1 MLDIFS
7 MPRILCS
14 NARPESEEQVQHI
27 EFKQQYEDKF
37 MNTKVIS
44 EKTTDP
50 GPALGFTDDLEKAAL
65 EGVHLCPDGGLR
77 VRINDNRF
85 VIEDPVPTGRQ
96 LLQAAGLT
104 PVERYV
110 LLLRLP
116 DGDLESIRLDE
127 TVELR
132 QRGVER
138 FFAFETDRIFLFELD
153 DRRLEWGA
161 PKITGRTLLRLADR
175 NPRQFGVWRIVKGGK
190 DIRIGKREFADLSDA
205 GLEGFRTA
213 YVLCI
218 EGRELPWNQPTITRE
233 QLAELGG
240 WPIELGV
247 VEVDPEGNE
256 RTLAPGEVVELK
268 DNRRFGKKFR
278 WKRG

>member
-1 MLDIFS
+1 
-7 MPRILCS
+7 
-14 NARPESEEQVQHI
+14 
-27 EFKQQYEDKF
+27 
-37 MNTKVIS
+37 MNTEVIS
-44 EKTTDP
+44 ERSTARGQD
-50 GPALGFTDDLEKAAL
+50 LGLTDDLEKAAL
-65 EGVHLCPDGGLR
+65 HGICLCPDGALR
-77 VRINDNRF
+77 VRINNERF

-96 LLQAAGLT
+96 LLETAGLT
-104 PVERYV
+104 PVEGFV
-110 LLLRLP
+110 LLFRLP

-127 TVELR
+127 TVDLR
-132 QRGVER
+132 RRGVER

-175 NPRQFGVWRIVKGGK
+175 NPRQFGVWRVETGGEHV
-190 DIRIGKREFADLSDA
+190 RVGNRGFANLSEE
-205 GLEGFRTA
+205 GLERFRTA

-218 EGRELPWNQPTITRE
+218 EGRELPWDQPTITRE

-247 VEVDPEGNE
+247 VEVNPEGNE
-256 RTLAPGEVVELK
+256 RTLEPGEVVELK
-268 DNRRFGKKFR
+268 DRRFGKKFR